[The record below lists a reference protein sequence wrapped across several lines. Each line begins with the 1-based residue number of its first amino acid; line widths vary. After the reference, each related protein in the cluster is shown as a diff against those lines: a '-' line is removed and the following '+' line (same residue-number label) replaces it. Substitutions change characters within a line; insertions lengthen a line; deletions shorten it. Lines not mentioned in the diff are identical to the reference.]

1 MMVLVVTVM
10 ERFPSNVLDAKQR
23 HAPQTLILEH
33 PDLAWVV
40 ISVPKY
46 FVATK
51 RCEAYEK
58 MACFLFRIISKYE
71 ACEMKCLAYVLS
83 PYSV

>member
-1 MMVLVVTVM
+1 MALVVMVM
-10 ERFPSNVLDAKQR
+10 ERFLSNVQDANQSG
-23 HAPQTLILEH
+23 APQKPILGHQDLVLIVTS
-33 PDLAWVV
+33 A
-40 ISVPKY
+40 PKY

-58 MACFLFRIISKYE
+58 MACFLFRIISK
-71 ACEMKCLAYVLS
+71 CLAYVLS